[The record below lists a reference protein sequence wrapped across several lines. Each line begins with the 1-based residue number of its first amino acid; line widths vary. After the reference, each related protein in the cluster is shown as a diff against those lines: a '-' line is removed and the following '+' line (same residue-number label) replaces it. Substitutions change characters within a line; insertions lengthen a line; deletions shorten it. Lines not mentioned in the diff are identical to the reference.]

1 MLKKNQSGEVGC
13 KRFSSALSKR
23 QLESV
28 PSRCANYNGGK
39 LNLTWLIG
47 GDALQ
52 GTSQLTQRA
61 QDQL

>member
-1 MLKKNQSGEVGC
+1 MQA
-13 KRFSSALSKR
+13 FSALLFQKR

-28 PSRCANYNGGK
+28 SSRCANYNGGK